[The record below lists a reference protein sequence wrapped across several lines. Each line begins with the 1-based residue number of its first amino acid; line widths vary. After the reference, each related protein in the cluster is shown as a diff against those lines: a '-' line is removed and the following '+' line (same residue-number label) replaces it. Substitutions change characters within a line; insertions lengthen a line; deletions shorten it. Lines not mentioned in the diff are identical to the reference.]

1 MTLTGIDHCTVVVS
15 DMERAV
21 KFYRDVLGLPEV
33 EIPSTFPGAGLK
45 VRWFK
50 LGGQYIHLFPMPAA
64 DPPSPKHVAMHVADV
79 NAARDWFKSR
89 GVETK
94 ETVPI
99 PGADRF
105 FIADPDGNRIE
116 IIQWFDLSAIVPVG
130 GDGGKSPAI

>member
-21 KFYRDVLGLPEV
+21 KFYRDGLGLPEM
-33 EIPSTFPGAGLK
+33 EIPSTFPGAGLA

-50 LGGQYIHLFPMPAA
+50 LGEQYIHLFPMPAA
-64 DPPSPKHVAMHVADV
+64 DPPSPKHVAMKVSDA
-79 NAARDWFKSR
+79 NAARAYFKAR

-116 IIQWFDLSAIVPVG
+116 IIQWSDTSAIVPVKRNG
-130 GDGGKSPAI
+130 GTNGAD